1 MAGQNS
7 VLYPAIGTL
16 IDSLLVWAL
25 FGGIGE
31 YVTGRGPAEIALR
44 ALRLRVSFAVL
55 ATLALLSRIALPE
68 SSGLHDVAI
77 LIGLIAWI
85 VWLVLSLRLVHR
97 VRTEIAP
104 SDKMA
109 RKDARRPWQFSLRTL
124 LLMPLVLW
132 LLLLACFPKLTTGD
146 FCDVRVEKVSVR
158 EDGLIELDYST
169 RTSSGTHE
177 LEEESGGG
185 RGSNGGYEAGFPA
198 WPVHGSLGSAFYL
211 NPDVRDRAPRKSAIT
226 SWWSREEPTG

>member
-1 MAGQNS
+1 MRAALAKPGDLLPEYLLGTTAGRRHNRVGSGPFPPCSGLRVPGPSRGRARSLLAPIRACVGAESWAGLSWILVSVWLLDLLGIGDPMAGQNS

-44 ALRLRVSFAVL
+44 ASRLRVSFAVL

-104 SDKMA
+104 VGQDGSERCTAALAVQPEDAAVDAFGSMA
-109 RKDARRPWQFSLRTL
+109 APSG
-124 LLMPLVLW
+124 V
-132 LLLLACFPKLTTGD
+132 FP
-146 FCDVRVEKVSVR
+146 
-158 EDGLIELDYST
+158 
-169 RTSSGTHE
+169 
-177 LEEESGGG
+177 
-185 RGSNGGYEAGFPA
+185 EA
-198 WPVHGSLGSAFYL
+198 
-211 NPDVRDRAPRKSAIT
+211 NDR
-226 SWWSREEPTG
+226 